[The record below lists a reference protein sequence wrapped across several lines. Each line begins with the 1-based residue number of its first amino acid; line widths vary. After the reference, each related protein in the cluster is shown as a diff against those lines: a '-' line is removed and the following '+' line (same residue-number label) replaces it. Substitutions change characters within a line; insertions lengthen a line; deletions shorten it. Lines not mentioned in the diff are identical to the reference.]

1 MLGKFLMFAMSLLYF
16 LILLL
21 PLLLPLL
28 AAFATDLCYI
38 FSLEV

>member
-1 MLGKFLMFAMSLLYF
+1 MFAMSLLYF

-21 PLLLPLL
+21 LLLLLLL

-38 FSLEV
+38 YFFGLGFG